1 MPARA
6 MATRFLVIAAL
17 MFGWLSAGVG
27 MTPASASTLL
37 VAARPTPYRHDYTCP
52 RTLLPQPN
60 NTLVLCS

>member
-27 MTPASASTLL
+27 IAPASASALL
-37 VAARPTPYRHDYTCP
+37 VAAGPTPYRHDFTCP
-52 RTLLPQPN
+52 RTLVPQPN
-60 NTLVLCS
+60 NTLVPCS